1 MLNINKHYLE
11 AVEESCYSI
20 DFAIKKIFST

>member
-1 MLNINKHYLE
+1 MLNINEHYLE
-11 AVEESCYSI
+11 AVVESCYSI